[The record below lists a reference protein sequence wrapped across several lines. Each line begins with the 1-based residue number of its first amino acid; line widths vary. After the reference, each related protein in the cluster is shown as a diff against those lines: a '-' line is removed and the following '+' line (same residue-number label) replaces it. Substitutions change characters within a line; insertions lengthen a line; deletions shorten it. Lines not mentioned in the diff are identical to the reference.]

1 MRGRE
6 QSFVRVSGGIVTEH
20 FASLLQDEKH
30 GFEYARPVTFVRPW
44 REEDLPP
51 MRRPAS
57 RHADPPSPPAPEH
70 RAADPVPGAARAALL
85 AGAGLSLLWFSRVP

>member
-30 GFEYARPVTFVRPW
+30 GFEYARPMTFVRPW

-51 MRRPAS
+51 QDEAQFLAQVRDVWERLLRRFDEKF
-57 RHADPPSPPAPEH
+57 RDIW
-70 RAADPVPGAARAALL
+70 
-85 AGAGLSLLWFSRVP
+85 AGRMSAE